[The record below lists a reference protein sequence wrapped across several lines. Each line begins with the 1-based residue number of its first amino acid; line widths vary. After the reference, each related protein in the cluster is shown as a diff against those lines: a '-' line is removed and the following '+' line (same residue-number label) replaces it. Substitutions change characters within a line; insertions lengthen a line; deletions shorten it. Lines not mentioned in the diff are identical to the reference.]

1 MGRTV
6 IEAVM
11 GADDMTLVGGVDPG
25 YAGQLLSDLVPGA
38 PQVPV
43 ADSVQVGIDA
53 WAPEVLVD
61 FTRPEV
67 VMENLRVALAAGVA
81 CVVGTTGFTAEALD
95 EVRHLCRQHGT
106 PALIAPNFSIG
117 ANLMMKFAEQAAR
130 VMDYATVI
138 ERHHENKVDAP
149 SGTAKM
155 TVERMI
161 AARGREFK
169 NPNTSHFALEGVRG
183 GDEGGVQVFSVRMQG
198 VVANQEVVFGGLGE
212 TLKIEHVTVGRD
224 CYMPG
229 VLLAVRRVRQL
240 HGLTYGLQAL
250 LES

>member
-67 VMENLRVALAAGVA
+67 VIENLRVALAAGVA

-106 PALIAPNFSIG
+106 PALIAPN
-117 ANLMMKFAEQAAR
+117 
-130 VMDYATVI
+130 
-138 ERHHENKVDAP
+138 
-149 SGTAKM
+149 
-155 TVERMI
+155 
-161 AARGREFK
+161 
-169 NPNTSHFALEGVRG
+169 
-183 GDEGGVQVFSVRMQG
+183 
-198 VVANQEVVFGGLGE
+198 
-212 TLKIEHVTVGRD
+212 
-224 CYMPG
+224 
-229 VLLAVRRVRQL
+229 
-240 HGLTYGLQAL
+240 
-250 LES
+250 